1 MSWDTK
7 DKAAGLCVMLELLAH
22 LKPEEIF
29 QAIVKIQQDF
39 QVQLE
44 PAEEVLS
51 EARRVQLIQCFRR
64 CLQRSELV

>member
-22 LKPEEIF
+22 LKPEEVF

-39 QVQLE
+39 QVQLDQT
-44 PAEEVLS
+44 EEVIS
-51 EARRVQLIQCFRR
+51 QDRRTLLIQCFRR
-64 CLQRSELV
+64 CLQRCELV

>member
-22 LKPEEIF
+22 LNPEEVF

-39 QVQLE
+39 QLQLGQ
-44 PAEEVLS
+44 AEEEIS
-51 EARRVQLIQCFRR
+51 EARRALLIQCFRR
-64 CLQRSELV
+64 CLQRCELV